1 MTAHLRQPAT
11 DSVSDER
18 SDAVDERS
26 STTRAT
32 SERATIADPS
42 PDVATDD
49 LLALLG
55 DEYACDILRTI
66 EDDPM
71 PARAIV
77 EQRDMSR
84 PTVYRRLELL
94 TDAGIVA
101 ARMRPDSDGHHRQ
114 EFHLVVDEI
123 ELQVGADGIDSL
135 VQADGAAAD

>member
-1 MTAHLRQPAT
+1 MTAHLRQPGT
-11 DSVSDER
+11 DSVSDDR

-26 STTRAT
+26 STTRST
-32 SERATIADPS
+32 SERATIGDPS
-42 PDVATDD
+42 PDVGTDD
-49 LLALLG
+49 LLELLG

-66 EDDPM
+66 EDEPM
-71 PARAIV
+71 PARAIA

-94 TDAGIVA
+94 TDAGIVT

-123 ELQVGADGIDSL
+123 EFHLDADGIDTH
-135 VQADGAAAD
+135 VPADNSAAD